1 MLNTV
6 HAVVRDGK
14 IELLEQVSLPDGAH
28 VLVTV
33 LTEEEHAFWQQASE
47 SSLKH
52 IWDNPEDDIYAELL
66 AS

>member
-33 LTEEEHAFWQQASE
+33 LTEEEHAFWQVSE
-47 SSLKH
+47 SALKQ